1 MEPDG
6 GHRGCS
12 KMKERKRKC
21 EKDRGRGEPEPELGE
36 EREETDG
43 GVRTVQG
50 CSAHRGRTDRN
61 KNIKLTVTTM

>member
-1 MEPDG
+1 
-6 GHRGCS
+6 
-12 KMKERKRKC
+12 MKERRKKC
-21 EKDRGRGEPEPELGE
+21 EKDGGRGEPEPEPGE

-61 KNIKLTVTTM
+61 KNKIITMMKM